1 MKTDRK
7 PMMYNALYIALN
19 LPLSQGAMNSRLHT
33 EKGTLF
39 AIPFFI
45 RILAIAEPGRPGAG

>member
-45 RILAIAEPGRPGAG
+45 NQRSS